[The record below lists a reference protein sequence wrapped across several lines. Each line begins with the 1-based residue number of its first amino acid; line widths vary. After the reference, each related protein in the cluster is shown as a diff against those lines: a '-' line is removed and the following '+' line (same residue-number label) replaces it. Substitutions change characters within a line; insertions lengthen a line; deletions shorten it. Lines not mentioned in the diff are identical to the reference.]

1 MLERVPLFASLPAAD
16 VASVESHSAV
26 RSYRKNTVVVQ
37 RGDESASLYVL
48 VEGHARVFLADDH
61 GREVTLNTLGPGDY
75 FGELALLGET
85 ARTASV
91 ITTEDCRCMVISRA
105 EFLDCLAGQ
114 PRIALALIRGLV
126 ERVGSLT
133 EQVSK
138 LALRDVYGRVRDT
151 LVEQAREE
159 GGVLVTPRLTHNDI
173 AQMVGSSREMVS
185 RVLKDLREGGYVSV
199 NDKRI
204 VLHKKLPERW

>member
-1 MLERVPLFASLPAAD
+1 MLEQVPLFASLPAD
-16 VASVESHSAV
+16 DIASIESHSAV
-26 RSYRKNTVVVQ
+26 RAYRKNTIVVQ
-37 RGDESASLYVL
+37 RGDESASLYVMI
-48 VEGHARVFLADDH
+48 EGRARVFIADDH
-61 GREVTLNTLGPGDY
+61 GKEVTLNTIEPGEY

-91 ITTEDCRCMVISRA
+91 VTTEDCRCMVISRS
-105 EFLDCLAGQ
+105 EFLQCLAGQ
-114 PRIALALIRGLV
+114 PRIALQLIRGLV
-126 ERVGSLT
+126 QRVTSLT

-151 LVEQAREE
+151 LIEQAHEE
-159 GGVLVTPRLTHNDI
+159 DGVLVTPRLTHNEI

-185 RVLKDLREGGYVSV
+185 RILKDLRDGGYITV